1 METLYVISNPLFPNY
16 VKVGFTKCLYSR
28 LKKLSTSVPKS
39 FKVEYQVELKNASK
53 IERLFHGNFGQSGL
67 MANSNESRE
76 WYPLGDNEFFGDMDH
91 VIGEIKNLI
100 RVTK

>member
-16 VKVGFTKCLYSR
+16 VKVGFTKCLYTR

-39 FKVEYQVELKNASK
+39 FKVEYHVELRNAGK
-53 IERLFHGNFGQSGL
+53 IERLFHQQFGESGL

-76 WYPLGDNEFFGDMDH
+76 WYPLGDKEFFCETSD
-91 VIGEIKNLI
+91 VIKQIKDLI
-100 RVTK
+100 DYYQ